1 MPNEGKYDQQMID
14 ALKVIVIASN
24 IVMFTC
30 MVYFASGL
38 RWSIRKDRS
47 SIIGFGW
54 MGLTIAM
61 DVGILIAELP

>member
-14 ALKVIVIASN
+14 ALKVIVIVSN

-54 MGLTIAM
+54 MAMTIAM